1 MSLTLTVLEVNGV
14 AEVPVATALA
24 VLAAGVVD
32 AAQTRARD
40 DVTAETIAHV
50 DVVVALTGLAASARR
65 SRAAPVARRT
75 PVNNTVMSSPYT
87 TSACSGV
94 HMGLKH

>member
-1 MSLTLTVLEVNGV
+1 MTVLEVNGV

-40 DVTAETIAHV
+40 DVTAEAIAHV
-50 DVVVALTGLAASARR
+50 DVVVALTGLASSARR
-65 SRAAPVARRT
+65 SRAAPVTRRA
-75 PVNNTVMSSPYT
+75 PANNTVMSSPHKA
-87 TSACSGV
+87 SV
-94 HMGLKH
+94 